1 MRVFLVS
8 GRIGRGKILRNLC
21 HVVSH
26 NTVCDDVIVGVLKK
40 HQQLIVRHH
49 LALVVREALTIQ
61 QRKNLIDPG
70 ILACLADFP
79 QIMRLRDVAIIDL
92 ADLSAGTNCPLTHG
106 VRCLFPCLPRRFRSS
121 VVRVLAKGLT
131 NEVTHVPGILN
142 EPKPSTIDALQRIK
156 QLRAILV
163 LNASSS
169 SVNASHDLSYGGI
182 GMQIALIG
190 EPFHLTN
197 SLILT
202 KHLSGNIS
210 LSLQR
215 LELDLLDVL
224 TSRRSNAIIVRELRP
239 RIGVRPAKRSHDL
252 SHVRHDRIT
261 IFRLDVLASHGRN
274 RRQTLLSHCWIPP
287 FFRMHSV
294 AFPIPA
300 ASISAS

>member
-8 GRIGRGKILRNLC
+8 GRIGHGKILRNLC

-92 ADLSAGTNCPLTHG
+92 ADLSTGTNCPLTHG

-202 KHLSGNIS
+202 KHLSGNVS

-215 LELDLLDVL
+215 LKLDLLDVL
-224 TSRRSNAIIVRELRP
+224 TSGSTDTLIIRHLRP
-239 RIGVRPAKRSHDL
+239 CVLIASAKRAHDL
-252 SHVRHDRIT
+252 PNIRHDRVAL
-261 IFRLDVLASHGRN
+261 FGLD
-274 RRQTLLSHCWIPP
+274 LS
-287 FFRMHSV
+287 
-294 AFPIPA
+294 AGD
-300 ASISAS
+300 